1 MGAQPFSDVSPIED
15 RHFTLPEHW
24 RLFRAIVASLAG
36 ALPQA
41 LGNATFI
48 AELTAEA
55 PELAAVPAHAA
66 AVRDAWVR
74 RQLVHIAFAMATNA
88 TGNMGLSGAEAL
100 ALAES
105 RLAALHPPAVAS
117 LPTSRAGRSRWCS
130 IPPASATSLARL
142 RSAHTIWP
150 RCRFARRLGWASGR
164 GRRFSTR

>member
-1 MGAQPFSDVSPIED
+1 MGAQPFRTSVRSRTDTSRYRSIGGYSAQLLRV
-15 RHFTLPEHW
+15 
-24 RLFRAIVASLAG
+24 LAG

-117 LPTSRAGRSRWCS
+117 
-130 IPPASATSLARL
+130 
-142 RSAHTIWP
+142 
-150 RCRFARRLGWASGR
+150 
-164 GRRFSTR
+164 

>member
-1 MGAQPFSDVSPIED
+1 MPPLSPATGPDPDNLPLARADERKLLGALLRHGRPALSDVSPIED

-117 LPTSRAGRSRWCS
+117 
-130 IPPASATSLARL
+130 
-142 RSAHTIWP
+142 
-150 RCRFARRLGWASGR
+150 
-164 GRRFSTR
+164 